1 MGLRQFA
8 KQLLIRLQDDNMYA
22 KKITLPVI
30 KTKWRRR
37 ILVQTELFMGIFMFI
52 HKK

>member
-1 MGLRQFA
+1 MVLRQFA
-8 KQLLIRLQDDNMYA
+8 KELLIRLQEDKMYA
-22 KKITLPVI
+22 KNIILPVI
-30 KTKWRRR
+30 KTKSRRR